1 MVKRCVNA
9 LLYVTSVKL
18 VTFYFDSHS
27 NVPPIISGVCVC
39 VRVSVHTHSGHPPSF
54 HVFKVFDCSIGQG
67 NKLSNLTVQAFPLHT
82 FI

>member
-27 NVPPIISGVCVC
+27 NVPPSFLVCVC
-39 VRVSVHTHSGHPPSF
+39 VRVSVHMHSGHPPSF
-54 HVFKVFDCSIGQG
+54 HVFKIFDGSIGQG